1 MFASNTLSEHI
12 LRGAIGIAALGYA
25 LAIAETHP
33 WGSLVSG
40 ALALLAFRGCPICWT
55 IGLFETARQQWM
67 PQKSLTQQRKR
78 PARCPDGVL
87 ADDGNVGTGAD
98 PVYRLEK
105 L

>member
-33 WGSLVSG
+33 WGSLASG

-55 IGLFETARQQWM
+55 IGLFETARQQSM
-67 PQKSLTQQRKR
+67 PQKSSTQQREEASPLSR
-78 PARCPDGVL
+78 WRAGR
-87 ADDGNVGTGAD
+87 
-98 PVYRLEK
+98 
-105 L
+105 

>member
-1 MFASNTLSEHI
+1 MFASNTLTEHI

-25 LAIAETHP
+25 LAIVETHP

-40 ALALLAFRGCPICWT
+40 ALALLAFRGCRSAGPSACSK
-55 IGLFETARQQWM
+55 
-67 PQKSLTQQRKR
+67 PQGSNRCPKKAQLSKGRR